1 MEQNDNLMYY
11 KNSIKLKY
19 KFFNVNINRR
29 YITFIFYAYLIADG
43 KFNIENIRFKI
54 DNKNYKNI
62 DLNLYQKKPNSR
74 IKLLLDGN
82 IYRLK
87 FKTSDLIKSNEKI
100 NNKVRLSFDIDG
112 INLEYKLAIKDKK
125 IQKKKYYNL
134 PIKSVY
140 TKNNSLQIRRTIGGN
155 LVVVNRK
162 KEPIED
168 TLRFKIL
175 ESRVNSFILYYLG
188 KILDRDRIRK
198 KKINIF
204 YEKFSE
210 KAEEG
215 IYELYSKCKLSKES
229 KNYFIIDKESK
240 DYQKIKKDKNVI
252 KKYSIKYYWLIYNAS
267 CFIASEV
274 PCHHLNVFRC
284 NNKYLKKA
292 IYDKKFVFLQ
302 HGIIYMKNLSIN
314 SPFKIGMEGE
324 STYMVVSSEKEKR
337 VVMDMLGY
345 SSEQLLKTGLAMY
358 SNIKYNHINEDSK
371 DIVTIMLTWKP
382 YEEQLYNFEKSSYY
396 KNVIDICNTLKKYIS
411 NQNIIIIAHPKS
423 YQLLS
428 NTDLRKSLWDKPI
441 SEALE
446 KTKLLITDY
455 SSVCYNSFYQGSG
468 VIFYQPDLEKY
479 EKENGK
485 LIPKDDEYIGKRV
498 FNIIELENLIKQTI
512 KNEKIDLKEIRTQEF
527 EEMYKTIN
535 EFSDGKNIDRIYESL
550 IKLKLI

>member
-175 ESRVNSFILYYLG
+175 ESRVISFILYYLG

-215 IYELYSKCKLSKES
+215 IYELYSKCKLSTES

-512 KNEKIDLKEIRTQEF
+512 KNEKIDLKALRTKDF
-527 EEMYKTIN
+527 ERIYKTIN

>member
-54 DNKNYKNI
+54 DNNNYKNI

-215 IYELYSKCKLSKES
+215 IYELYSKCKLSKAS

-512 KNEKIDLKEIRTQEF
+512 KNEKIDLKALRTKDF
-527 EEMYKTIN
+527 ERIYKTIN

>member
-82 IYRLK
+82 IYKLK

-100 NNKVRLSFDIDG
+100 NNKIRLSFDIDG
-112 INLEYKLAIKDKK
+112 VNLEYKLAIKDKK
-125 IQKKKYYNL
+125 IPKKKYYNL
-134 PIKSVY
+134 PIKSAY

-168 TLRFKIL
+168 TVIFKIL
-175 ESRVNSFILYYLG
+175 ESRVISFIFYYLG
-188 KILDRDRIRK
+188 KILDRIRK

-215 IYELYSKCKLSKES
+215 VYELYSKCKLSKES

-240 DYQKIKKDKNVI
+240 DYQIIKNDKNVI

-302 HGIIYMKNLSIN
+302 H
-314 SPFKIGMEGE
+314 
-324 STYMVVSSEKEKR
+324 
-337 VVMDMLGY
+337 
-345 SSEQLLKTGLAMY
+345 
-358 SNIKYNHINEDSK
+358 
-371 DIVTIMLTWKP
+371 
-382 YEEQLYNFEKSSYY
+382 
-396 KNVIDICNTLKKYIS
+396 
-411 NQNIIIIAHPKS
+411 
-423 YQLLS
+423 
-428 NTDLRKSLWDKPI
+428 
-441 SEALE
+441 
-446 KTKLLITDY
+446 
-455 SSVCYNSFYQGSG
+455 
-468 VIFYQPDLEKY
+468 
-479 EKENGK
+479 
-485 LIPKDDEYIGKRV
+485 
-498 FNIIELENLIKQTI
+498 
-512 KNEKIDLKEIRTQEF
+512 
-527 EEMYKTIN
+527 
-535 EFSDGKNIDRIYESL
+535 
-550 IKLKLI
+550 